1 MIRRLADV
9 ARALIGHTGF
19 VGGNLLRQGRYSD
32 LYNSSN
38 VGELAGRSFELVV
51 SAGCK
56 AAKWIANQEPEAD
69 RAGIERLT
77 GALERVQ
84 AERFVLISTID
95 VYPRPIGVDEGD
107 APALAEGQPYGRHRL
122 ELERFVRAR
131 FPHALIVRLPGLFGA
146 GLKKNAIYDFLHDNR
161 LDLIHQDGVF
171 QFYDLARIEADVQ
184 RCLAAGLRLVHFAT
198 EPVTTRE
205 VARTAFDRELENTI
219 PPPAPRYD
227 FWTRHASVWGRTGR
241 YLATRAE
248 VLAGIR
254 RFVESERSGAR

>member
-1 MIRRLADV
+1 V

-19 VGGNLLRQGRYSD
+19 VGGNLQRQGRYSD
-32 LYNSSN
+32 LYNSRN

-56 AAKWIANQEPEAD
+56 AAKWIANQDPAAD
-69 RAGIERLT
+69 RAGIQSLMR
-77 GALERVQ
+77 ALERVQ

-95 VYPRPIGVDEGD
+95 VHPRPIGVDEAD
-107 APALAEGQPYGRHRL
+107 EPVLAEGQPYGRHRL
-122 ELERFVRAR
+122 ELEHFVRAR
-131 FPHALIVRLPGLFGA
+131 FPRALIVRLPGLFGA

-171 QFYDLARIEADVQ
+171 QFYDLAGIEADVQ
-184 RCLAAGLRLVHFAT
+184 RCLAAGLTLVNFAT

-205 VARTAFDRELENTI
+205 IARTAFGREFANTL

-227 FWTRHASVWGRTGR
+227 FWTRHASVWGRQGH

-248 VLAGIR
+248 VLEGIC
-254 RFVESERSGAR
+254 RFVAAERGRAQ